1 MVSSRSIPLNVAP
14 EKELGYGQIF
24 TALLRRK
31 HWLILGLLG
40 GLAASGVTSL
50 RQAPSYS
57 SGMQVLIEPIYQGKT
72 EGSAKQTDEVID
84 SNVQVDSATQISF
97 LQSSGLVKKAMLNL
111 QSEYPEYNPDDA
123 GSIAEFKRNLLVIQ
137 AASADKKATTPTK
150 IFQITYQGNNPA
162 KTQKVLSALQKV
174 YLDYNREQQ
183 ALRLTKG
190 LTFIDQ
196 QLPTIGK
203 KLQLSESRLEGFRR
217 NQELIDPKLE
227 AQRQSDQFG
236 KAQDE
241 LKTSISQI
249 QELRSRYETLQQQL
263 PMSPAQTDAMG
274 RLTQSTRYQSL
285 LSEIQKTELALVQ
298 QRLRF
303 KDGTPYVQQILDQ
316 RQQQLSLLQAEAE
329 RVLGET
335 AVPGEGLLA
344 AGQLTPQDIATMT
357 QFSDATVALR
367 AAEAR
372 YSGLQQNVEIL
383 RGNLKR
389 FPQLLAEYGRL
400 EPEVELNRDTL
411 KQLLKSRQE
420 LGMEI
425 ARGSF
430 DWQIV
435 EEPQLGMK
443 TNAPVSQ
450 NLLLGAIVG
459 LVLGGAVAFA
469 RESMDDAVHTSD
481 DLRKQFPVPLLGMI
495 PSFTGTSLTQGFL
508 RRSTSQTT
516 ELTAPVLQQLVHWQ
530 PFRESLD
537 LIFQSLQLLNQDG
550 AIKSLVVTSAL
561 AGEGKSTF
569 ALGLAISAAR
579 LHRRVLLIDGDLRS
593 PSLHTML
600 GLPNEI
606 GLANLLTDNSPIPVI
621 PNNTDE
627 SEYGNLAVLTAG
639 TGSMDPAKLLS
650 SQRLRRLI
658 NNFEKSYDLVII
670 DAPPTLGMVDAT
682 LLSSRCSG
690 ALLVGRIGQV
700 TRSELAQASASLNQL
715 NFIGVIAN
723 DVPHQP
729 IGLSYESSVPNIP

>member
-1 MVSSRSIPLNVAP
+1 MVSSRPLPLNIAP

-31 HWLILGLLG
+31 HWLVLGLLG
-40 GLAASGVTSL
+40 GLAVSAVTSL

-57 SGMQVLIEPIYQGKT
+57 SSMQVLIEPIYQGKT
-72 EGSAKQTDEVID
+72 QGPVKQTDEVTD

-123 GSIAEFKRNLLVIQ
+123 GSVAEFKRNLLVIQ

-162 KTQKVLSALQKV
+162 KTQQVLSALQKV

-249 QELRSRYETLQQQL
+249 QELRSRYETLEQQL
-263 PMSPAQTDAMG
+263 PMSPAQTAAMG

-316 RQQQLSLLQAEAE
+316 RQQQLSLLQAEAG

-335 AVPGEGLLA
+335 SIIGEGLLA

-450 NLLLGAIVG
+450 NLMLGAIVG

-481 DLRKQFPVPLLGMI
+481 DLRQQFPVPLLGMI
-495 PSFTGTSLTQGFL
+495 PNFSGMVPTQGFL
-508 RRSTSQTT
+508 GRSSDKSIDI
-516 ELTAPVLQQLVHWQ
+516 TAPVLQQLVHWQ

-537 LIFQSLQLLNQDG
+537 LIYQSLQLLNQDG

-658 NNFEKSYDLVII
+658 NNFEKSYDLVIV

-682 LLSSRCSG
+682 LLSSICSG

-700 TRSELAQASASLNQL
+700 TRTELAQASASLNQL

-729 IGLSYESSVPNIP
+729 IGFSYQSPVPTIP

>member
-1 MVSSRSIPLNVAP
+1 MVSSRPLLLNVAP

-40 GLAASGVTSL
+40 GLAVSAVTSL
-50 RQAPSYS
+50 RQPPSYS

-72 EGSAKQTDEVID
+72 QGPAKQTDEVTD

-97 LQSSGLVKKAMLNL
+97 LQSSGLVKKAMLSL

-123 GSIAEFKRNLLVIQ
+123 GSVTEFKRNLLVIQ
-137 AASADKKATTPTK
+137 AASADKKVTTPTK

-263 PMSPAQTDAMG
+263 PMSPAQTSAMG

-316 RQQQLSLLQAEAE
+316 RQQQLSLLQAEAG
-329 RVLGET
+329 RVLG
-335 AVPGEGLLA
+335 ASVPGEGLLA

-357 QFSDATVALR
+357 QFSEATVALR
-367 AAEAR
+367 ASEAR

-435 EEPQLGMK
+435 EEPQLGIK
-443 TNAPVSQ
+443 TNAPVTQ
-450 NLLLGAIVG
+450 NLMLGAIVG

-481 DLRKQFPVPLLGMI
+481 DLRQQFSVPLLGMI
-495 PSFTGTSLTQGFL
+495 PNFSGM
-508 RRSTSQTT
+508 
-516 ELTAPVLQQLVHWQ
+516 ELT
-530 PFRESLD
+530 R
-537 LIFQSLQLLNQDG
+537 
-550 AIKSLVVTSAL
+550 
-561 AGEGKSTF
+561 
-569 ALGLAISAAR
+569 IS
-579 LHRRVLLIDGDLRS
+579 
-593 PSLHTML
+593 
-600 GLPNEI
+600 
-606 GLANLLTDNSPIPVI
+606 
-621 PNNTDE
+621 
-627 SEYGNLAVLTAG
+627 
-639 TGSMDPAKLLS
+639 
-650 SQRLRRLI
+650 
-658 NNFEKSYDLVII
+658 
-670 DAPPTLGMVDAT
+670 
-682 LLSSRCSG
+682 
-690 ALLVGRIGQV
+690 
-700 TRSELAQASASLNQL
+700 
-715 NFIGVIAN
+715 
-723 DVPHQP
+723 
-729 IGLSYESSVPNIP
+729 

>member
-1 MVSSRSIPLNVAP
+1 MVSSRPLPLNVAP

-40 GLAASGVTSL
+40 GLAVSAVTSL

-57 SGMQVLIEPIYQGKT
+57 SSMQVLIEPIYQGKT
-72 EGSAKQTDEVID
+72 QGPAKQTDEVTD

-97 LQSSGLVKKAMLNL
+97 LQSSGLVKKAMLSL

-123 GSIAEFKRNLLVIQ
+123 GSVTEFKRNLLVIQ

-162 KTQKVLSALQKV
+162 KTQQVLNALQKV

-249 QELRSRYETLQQQL
+249 QELRSRYETLEQQL
-263 PMSPAQTDAMG
+263 PMSPAQTAAMG
-274 RLTQSTRYQSL
+274 RLTQSMRYQSL

-316 RQQQLSLLQAEAE
+316 RQQQLSLLQAEAG

-335 AVPGEGLLA
+335 TVLGEGLLA

-357 QFSDATVALR
+357 QFSDATVGLR

-450 NLLLGAIVG
+450 SLLLGAITG
-459 LVLGGAVAFA
+459 LFLGGIMAFT

-481 DLRKQFPVPLLGMI
+481 DIQRQFPVPLLGMI
-495 PSFTGTSLTQGFL
+495 PSY
-508 RRSTSQTT
+508 T
-516 ELTAPVLQQLVHWQ
+516 ELSKSISIPRISWLSTPNSDPMLNQFIHWQ

-537 LIFQSLQLLNQDG
+537 LIYQNLQLLDPDG
-550 AIKSLVVTSAL
+550 GLKSIVITSAL
-561 AGEGKSTF
+561 AGEGKSTL
-569 ALGLAISAAR
+569 ALGLAMSAAR
-579 LHRRVLLIDGDLRS
+579 FHRRVLLIDGDLRS

-606 GLANLLTDNSPIPVI
+606 GLMNLLSTNSPIPLI
-621 PNNTDE
+621 QSNTDE
-627 SEYGNLAVLTAG
+627 PEYGNLAVLTAG
-639 TGSMDPAKLLS
+639 TGSIAPAQLLS

-658 NNFEKSYDLVII
+658 STFEKSYDLVII
-670 DAPPTLGMVDAT
+670 DAPPTLGMVDT
-682 LLSSRCSG
+682 MLLSSWASG
-690 ALLVGRIGQV
+690 VVIVGRIGKV
-700 TRSELAQASASLNQL
+700 TRSELTQASHSLGQL
-715 NFIGVIAN
+715 NLIGVVAN
-723 DVPHQP
+723 D
-729 IGLSYESSVPNIP
+729 IELKALSPLYEKAVAVT

>member
-1 MVSSRSIPLNVAP
+1 MVSSRPLPLNIAS

-31 HWLILGLLG
+31 HWLVLGLLG
-40 GLAASGVTSL
+40 GLAVSGFTSL
-50 RQAPSYS
+50 RQTPTYS
-57 SGMQVLIEPIYQGKT
+57 SGMQVLIESIYQSKAQKSST
-72 EGSAKQTDEVID
+72 NQTSEITD
-84 SNVQVDSATQISF
+84 SNVEVDSATQISF
-97 LQSSGLVKKAMLNL
+97 LQSSGLVKKAMESL
-111 QSEYPEYNPDDA
+111 QSEYPEYNPNDA
-123 GSIAEFKRNLLVIQ
+123 VSVSEFKRNLVVMQ
-137 AASADKKATTPTK
+137 AASSDKKATTPTK
-150 IFQITYQGNNPA
+150 IFQITYQANNPA

-190 LTFIDQ
+190 LNFIDQ
-196 QLPTIGK
+196 QLPTIGQ
-203 KLQLSESRLEGFRR
+203 KLQQSESRLEGFRR

-227 AQRQSDQFG
+227 AQRQSEQFG

-241 LKTSISQI
+241 LKTNITQI
-249 QELRSRYETLQQQL
+249 QELRSRYESLRQQL
-263 PMSPAQTDAMG
+263 PMGPVQTAAMG

-285 LSEIQKTELALVQ
+285 LAEIQKTELALVQ

-303 KDGTPYVQQILDQ
+303 KDGTPYVQQILEQ
-316 RQQQLSLLQAEAE
+316 RQQQLSLLQTEAG
-329 RVLGET
+329 RILGET
-335 AVPGEGLLA
+335 SVPEAGLLA
-344 AGQLTPQDIATMT
+344 AGQLTAQDIATMT
-357 QFSDATVALR
+357 QFSDATVALK
-367 AAEAR
+367 ASEAR
-372 YSGLQQNVEIL
+372 YVGLQQNVEVL

-443 TNAPVSQ
+443 TNAPATQ

-459 LVLGGAVAFA
+459 LVLGGVVAFA

-481 DLRKQFPVPLLGMI
+481 DLRKQFPVPLLGMV
-495 PSFTGTSLTQGFL
+495 PSFSGVVSAQGFL
-508 RRSTSQTT
+508 RRPSSQTIDVA
-516 ELTAPVLQQLVHWQ
+516 APILQQFVHWQ

-537 LIFQSLQLLNQDG
+537 LIYQSLQLLNQDG
-550 AIKSLVVTSAL
+550 TIKSLVVTSAL

-606 GLANLLTDNSPIPVI
+606 GLSNLLLDNSPIPII

-627 SEYGNLAVLTAG
+627 IEYGNLAVLTAG
-639 TGSMDPAKLLS
+639 RGSIDPAKLLS

-658 NNFEKSYDLVII
+658 NSFEKSYDLVII
-670 DAPPTLGMVDAT
+670 DAPATLGTVDAT

-723 DVPHQP
+723 DVPQAT
-729 IGLSYESSVPNIP
+729 GSNYGSSVTQIM

>member
-1 MVSSRSIPLNVAP
+1 MVSSRPSPLNVAP

-40 GLAASGVTSL
+40 GLAVSAVTSL

-57 SGMQVLIEPIYQGKT
+57 SSMQVLIEPIYQGKT
-72 EGSAKQTDEVID
+72 QGPAKQTDEVTD
-84 SNVQVDSATQISF
+84 FNVEVDSATQISF
-97 LQSSGLVKKAMLNL
+97 LQSSGLIKKAMLNL

-123 GSIAEFKRNLLVIQ
+123 GSIAEFKRNLIVIQ

-162 KTQKVLSALQKV
+162 KTQQVLSALQKV

-249 QELRSRYETLQQQL
+249 QELRSRYETLEQQL
-263 PMSPAQTDAMG
+263 PMSPAQTAAMG

-316 RQQQLSLLQAEAE
+316 RQQQLSLLQAEAG

-335 AVPGEGLLA
+335 SVIGEGLLA

-435 EEPQLGMK
+435 EEPQSGMK

-450 NLLLGAIVG
+450 NLMLGAIVG

-469 RESMDDAVHTSD
+469 RETMDDAVHTSD
-481 DLRKQFPVPLLGMI
+481 DLRQQFPVPLLGMV
-495 PSFTGTSLTQGFL
+495 PNFSGMVPTQGFL
-508 RRSTSQTT
+508 GRSS
-516 ELTAPVLQQLVHWQ
+516 EKSIDITAPVLQQLVHWQ

-537 LIFQSLQLLNQDG
+537 LIYQSLQLLNQDG

-579 LHRRVLLIDGDLRS
+579 LHQSVLLIDGDLRS

-606 GLANLLTDNSPIPVI
+606 GLANLLTDDSPIPVI

-639 TGSMDPAKLLS
+639 TGSIDPAKLLS
-650 SQRLRRLI
+650 SQRLCRLI
-658 NNFEKSYDLVII
+658 NNFEKSYDLVIV
-670 DAPPTLGMVDAT
+670 DAPPTLGMVDAI
-682 LLSSRCSG
+682 LLSSLCSG
-690 ALLVGRIGQV
+690 AVLVGRIGQV
-700 TRSELAQASASLNQL
+700 TRTELAQASASLKQL

-723 DVPHQP
+723 DVPHQS
-729 IGLSYESSVPNIP
+729 IVSSYHSSVPTIP